1 MAGEVRR
8 TGLWGRVMDRHAIA
22 LAAAAARVIRRAN
35 AENKDRVERMTVKRK
50 GERVETTTR
59 DHRRTETR

>member
-1 MAGEVRR
+1 
-8 TGLWGRVMDRHAIA
+8 MDRHAIA